1 MEPVWSVYENRIVI
15 KLDPV
20 PENEKSAMEGF
31 CKRLDHSEVEGPIAK
46 ECGYIFSDVNCDLRL
61 LHHLFGADIVGY
73 LFDKTW
79 IPIAKPVP
87 TIYFPREFIPSDAKF
102 GETLGAVVRP
112 FRPELFLARLSVFE
126 RNFRQLKDGAITP
139 ISLPELTAYL
149 RGDGG
154 TRLQRF
160 IDDEHRLRLE
170 ISLSELRDFGELGLS
185 RWKSSSLC
193 AKILFSIS
201 YSADEMETL
210 TGVRSEPGSE

>member
-1 MEPVWSVYENRIVI
+1 
-15 KLDPV
+15 LDPV

-31 CKRLDHSEVEGPIAK
+31 CKRLEHSEVEGPIAK

-61 LHHLFGADIVGY
+61 LHQLFGADIVGY

-102 GETLGAVVRP
+102 G
-112 FRPELFLARLSVFE
+112 
-126 RNFRQLKDGAITP
+126 
-139 ISLPELTAYL
+139 
-149 RGDGG
+149 
-154 TRLQRF
+154 
-160 IDDEHRLRLE
+160 
-170 ISLSELRDFGELGLS
+170 
-185 RWKSSSLC
+185 